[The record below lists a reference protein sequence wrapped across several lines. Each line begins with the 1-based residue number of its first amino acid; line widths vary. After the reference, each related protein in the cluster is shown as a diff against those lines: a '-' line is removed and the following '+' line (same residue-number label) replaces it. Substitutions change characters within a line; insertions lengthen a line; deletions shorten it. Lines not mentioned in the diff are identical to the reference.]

1 MGTSYYNL
9 GKIVGEQA
17 LRIFKGRK
25 PSEISVSYAKDSDIY
40 LNQKTTDEIG
50 VKLEEDLVKKAKQV
64 FK

>member
-17 LRIFKGRK
+17 FRIFKGTK
-25 PSEISVSYAKDSDIY
+25 PSEIPVSYAKDSDIY
-40 LNQKTTDEIG
+40 LNQKTADEIG
-50 VKLEEDLVKKAKQV
+50 VKLAEDLVKKAKQV

>member
-9 GKIVGEQA
+9 GKIVAEQA
-17 LRIFKGRK
+17 LRIFKGTK
-25 PSEISVSYAKDSDIY
+25 LFEIPVSYAKDSDIY

-50 VKLEEDLVKKAKQV
+50 VKLAEDLVKKAKQV

>member
-9 GKIVGEQA
+9 GKIVAEQA
-17 LRIFKGRK
+17 LRIFKGTK
-25 PSEISVSYAKDSDIY
+25 LFEIPVSYAKDSDIY

>member
-9 GKIVGEQA
+9 GKIVAEQA
-17 LRIFKGRK
+17 LRIFKGTK
-25 PSEISVSYAKDSDIY
+25 PFEIPVSYAKDSDIY